1 MTEALSQK
9 AKTMIARYWR
19 GWTTRE
25 NARLYEKMLRE
36 TILPGI
42 ARQNIAGYRGAYLF
56 RRDAGNEVEFAT
68 LLFFDSLDAVRA
80 FAGKDYETAVIH
92 KEAEPLLT
100 RYDARS
106 AHYETLLQP
115 PARA

>member
-1 MTEALSQK
+1 
-9 AKTMIARYWR
+9 MIARYWR

-25 NARLYEKMLRE
+25 NARHYDAMLRE

-56 RRDAGNEVEFAT
+56 RRDAGDEVEFAT

-92 KEAEPLLT
+92 AEAEPLLT

-106 AHYETLLQP
+106 THYETLLQP